1 MYMILGQILSK
12 MTRTKCLHFYD
23 INFSDAHVHGLMLLL
38 FSSYFL
44 ERSNSAKMTLSR
56 ARELFPIE
64 VIINEYTD

>member
-1 MYMILGQILSK
+1 MVFDQILPK
-12 MTRTKCLHFYD
+12 MKRIEFFIFIT
-23 INFSDAHVHGLMLLL
+23 FSDTYTCTYVVLLL

-64 VIINEYTD
+64 VSN

>member
-1 MYMILGQILSK
+1 MVFDQISPKITRREFFIFITFPDTYMY
-12 MTRTKCLHFYD
+12 TCTY
-23 INFSDAHVHGLMLLL
+23 VVLLL

-64 VIINEYTD
+64 VNNSIY

>member
-1 MYMILGQILSK
+1 
-12 MTRTKCLHFYD
+12 MTKSIVIH
-23 INFSDAHVHGLMLLL
+23 IHGLMLLL

-64 VIINEYTD
+64 VIINKYTD

>member
-1 MYMILGQILSK
+1 MVCGQILSK
-12 MTRTKCLHFYD
+12 MTRRGFFIFITFPDTYTCTY
-23 INFSDAHVHGLMLLL
+23 VVLL

-64 VIINEYTD
+64 VNN